1 MAEPLPKRAPTL
13 LDSLESRSSEN
24 LDIGLFVAQAVQGSV
39 SAADK
44 YHLLQGHFIP
54 DEQFV
59 FRTSAN
65 SGRRA
70 FQKSWLRSNK
80 PWLVYSKS
88 DNGGYCL
95 PCVLFAASKR
105 PGGQEPGVLVGKPL
119 TNFKKA
125 LETIGKHV
133 SKPYHVDAVSLADDF
148 LKVQTGKQQNVHEQA
163 SRGLGDRIASNRKK
177 LFSIMETVLL
187 CGRQNIALR
196 GHRDS
201 LTDSDSATSTG
212 KNLGNFWALLQFR
225 VAAGDKALENHL
237 AHAAHNAVYTSPRI
251 QNEIAAVLGDSI
263 RKTILG
269 RVKTAKFFSVIA
281 DEVTDISNKEQMSLV
296 LRYVDPAA
304 EVIKEDFIDFIECD
318 TGVTGEALSQKII
331 GRLQALDLDLQYL

>member
-1 MAEPLPKRAPTL
+1 
-13 LDSLESRSSEN
+13 
-24 LDIGLFVAQAVQGSV
+24 
-39 SAADK
+39 
-44 YHLLQGHFIP
+44 
-54 DEQFV
+54 
-59 FRTSAN
+59 
-65 SGRRA
+65 
-70 FQKSWLRSNK
+70 
-80 PWLVYSKS
+80 
-88 DNGGYCL
+88 
-95 PCVLFAASKR
+95 
-105 PGGQEPGVLVGKPL
+105 
-119 TNFKKA
+119 
-125 LETIGKHV
+125 
-133 SKPYHVDAVSLADDF
+133 
-148 LKVQTGKQQNVHEQA
+148 
-163 SRGLGDRIASNRKK
+163 
-177 LFSIMETVLL
+177 METVLL

-225 VAAGDKALENHL
+225 VAAGNKALENHL

-296 LRYVDPAA
+296 LRYVDPVA

-331 GRLQALDLDLQYL
+331 GRLQALDLDLQYLRGQGYDEASNMSGATRGAAAIISRQYLAALYFHCSSHVLNLVVVKALDVTSVRNMMGTIERAATFFFAHHKRQKALERAIESTQPDTTKRKLKDLCRTRWVQRLEALDTFQQLLPSVVACMEAILEQGSSWSRDSLIDA